1 MTTHGPEREIERDGW
16 RLIASDGGLT
26 AAMRDAVLDKS
37 LAAAR
42 GELGEPRRRSRHAAT
57 WQVRMGGPMA
67 LEIFIKIIEPGGA
80 LGRIKRRLRGS
91 RAEHVARVVGML
103 ADSGF
108 AAPPLL
114 LRGAERGFGR
124 EIIVAPRAEGDGPLR
139 TFAAFGEKP
148 GGLARKRAALRA
160 LGAEIARLHRCGFIH
175 GDLTPFN
182 IFIVPAEPPRFVFID
197 HERTRRAFPLG
208 KRRRMLR
215 NLAQLGRFALPGVT
229 ATDRMR
235 VLSGYAAGLGR
246 KRRRAAMR
254 RVAALVERR
263 IQRDGLT
270 RVAPLGAGGA
280 ELAGPRR
287 GGGGGNG

>member
-1 MTTHGPEREIERDGW
+1 MTLKAEREIERDGW
-16 RLIASDGGLT
+16 RLIASDGRLT
-26 AAMRDAVLDKS
+26 DAMREAVLEKA

-42 GELGEPRRRSRHAAT
+42 GELGAPRRRSRHAST
-57 WQVRMGGPMA
+57 WQIRIGGPIA
-67 LEIFIKIIEPGGA
+67 LEIFVKIIEPGGA
-80 LGRIKRRLRGS
+80 LGWIKRRLRGA

-108 AAPPLL
+108 AAPPIV

-124 EIIVAPRAEGDGPLR
+124 EMIVAPRAEGDGPLR
-139 TFAAFGEKP
+139 TLAALGARP
-148 GGLARKRAALRA
+148 GGVARKRAAMRA

-197 HERTRRAFPLG
+197 HERTRRAAPFG

-215 NLAQLGRFALPGVT
+215 NLAQLGHFAIPGVT

-235 VLSGYAAGLGR
+235 VLSGYAAGLKR
-246 KRRRAAMR
+246 ARRRAAMR
-254 RVAALVERR
+254 RAAAMVARR
-263 IQRDGLT
+263 IRRDGMT
-270 RVAPLGAGGA
+270 RVAPLGAGRADLDGQQR
-280 ELAGPRR
+280 GN
-287 GGGGGNG
+287 GGGDG

>member
-1 MTTHGPEREIERDGW
+1 MTLKAEREIERDGW

-26 AAMRDAVLDKS
+26 DAMREAVIAKA

-42 GELGEPRRRSRHAAT
+42 GELGAPRRRSRHAST
-57 WQVRMGGPMA
+57 WQIRIGGPIA
-67 LEIFIKIIEPGGA
+67 LEIFVKIIEPGGA
-80 LGRIKRRLRGS
+80 LGRIKRRLRGP

-108 AAPPLL
+108 AAPPII

-124 EIIVAPRAEGDGPLR
+124 EMIVAPRAEGDGPLR
-139 TFAAFGEKP
+139 TLAAFGARP
-148 GGLARKRAALRA
+148 GGVARKRAAMRA

-197 HERTRRAFPLG
+197 HERTRRAGPLG

-215 NLAQLGRFALPGVT
+215 NLAQLGHFALPGVT

-235 VLSGYAAGLGR
+235 VLSGYAAGLDR
-246 KRRRAAMR
+246 ERRRAAMR
-254 RVAALVERR
+254 RAAAMVARR
-263 IQRDGLT
+263 IRRDGMT
-270 RVAPLGAGGA
+270 RVAPLGAGRADLDGQ
-280 ELAGPRR
+280 RR
-287 GGGGGNG
+287 GNGGGDG